1 MLYPVELRAHGHL
14 ILQLNGRGR
23 EIRTPD
29 ILVPNQARY
38 QTALYPDLCLTSYPV
53 QVAAHIIDADLGR
66 QRFFKNFFKN
76 NRFPHSQGHSG
87 GCAFVLPGTHEK
99 IRAFSL

>member
-1 MLYPVELRAHGHL
+1 
-14 ILQLNGRGR
+14 
-23 EIRTPD
+23 
-29 ILVPNQARY
+29 
-38 QTALYPDLCLTSYPV
+38 
-53 QVAAHIIDADLGR
+53 VAAHIIDADLGR